1 MITAILLAAGS
12 GLRLEGSVTPKQFI
26 KVNRTPLY
34 QYPLQVFLKHPKVN
48 RILLVVP
55 TSFVAKVKDEVKKFS
70 KTKPIDVISGG
81 LYRQDSSYLAL
92 TYLQNN
98 LTPDFVI
105 IHDVARPLITAA
117 LIDRV
122 ITSVKKNNAV
132 TLARKVNDSLFVT
145 GEDTTLETYISKND
159 VYLAQTPQA
168 FNFPLILEAHQ
179 HANALQIKMAI
190 DDASLLK
197 LMNKVVIVVPGSRFN
212 FKIVT
217 QDDLSMLKLL
227 IHKR

>member
-12 GLRLEGSVTPKQFI
+12 GLRLEGSVTPKQFV
-26 KVNRTPLY
+26 KVNRIPLY
-34 QYPLQVFLKHPKVN
+34 QYSLKVFLNHPKVS

-55 TSFVAKVKDEVKKFS
+55 QSFISKVKDEVKSFNKL
-70 KTKPIDVISGG
+70 KPIDVIAGG
-81 LYRQDSSYLAL
+81 IYRQDSSYLAL
-92 TYLQNN
+92 SHLQNQN
-98 LTPDFVI
+98 TPDYVI
-105 IHDVARPLITAA
+105 IHDVARPLVTSA
-117 LIDRV
+117 LIDKV

-145 GEDTTLETYISKND
+145 GENTTLDTYISKND

-168 FNFPLILEAHQ
+168 FSFPLILEAHL
-179 HANALQIKMAI
+179 HAHKLNIKMAI

-197 LMNKVVIVVPGSRFN
+197 LMNKVVVVIPGSRFN

-227 IHKR
+227 KK